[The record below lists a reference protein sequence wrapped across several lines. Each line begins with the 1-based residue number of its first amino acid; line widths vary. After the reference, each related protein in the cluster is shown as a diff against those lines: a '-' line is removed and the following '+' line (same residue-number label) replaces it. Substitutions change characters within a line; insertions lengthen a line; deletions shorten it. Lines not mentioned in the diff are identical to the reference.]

1 MRQQHRL
8 MLLLDGMDEAGAC
21 RELLEAYVSC
31 RLVTEVHLCVTAR
44 PQGIANMHL
53 FDPFFVDV
61 RVEHRHRPFGRR
73 RTAYSYIY
81 IAFGTRHTLL
91 YIRGGPTKHKLLR
104 FDIQK

>member
-1 MRQQHRL
+1 

-53 FDPFFVDV
+53 FEPFFVGV
-61 RVEHRHRPFGRR
+61 RVEPLRGEVVVWKVSVR
-73 RTAYSYIY
+73 S
-81 IAFGTRHTLL
+81 IAAA
-91 YIRGGPTKHKLLR
+91 ISEACKVEASSCSSA
-104 FDIQK
+104 